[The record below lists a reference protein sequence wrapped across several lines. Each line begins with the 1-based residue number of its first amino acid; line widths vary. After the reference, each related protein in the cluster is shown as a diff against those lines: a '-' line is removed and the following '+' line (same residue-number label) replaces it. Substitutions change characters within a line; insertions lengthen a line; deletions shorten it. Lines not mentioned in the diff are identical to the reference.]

1 MNCKQAVLSGAQKCR
16 QTHGCLASP
25 LCSRRLITHG
35 QIHEFT
41 GKWAGPQAM
50 LPAALPCPWHKI
62 PQQVLARRN
71 RRSGRTGC
79 PRWPVY
85 LAPLRRLNRT
95 ASDVPVAPD
104 RWPEF
109 RLLVRKMQNTAML
122 LVAWPCPFSKP
133 APRCNRPV
141 NHAQCRSCQAL
152 APDREVPVLTL
163 RGDARP

>member
-1 MNCKQAVLSGAQKCR
+1 MNCKQAVLSDAQKYR

-35 QIHEFT
+35 QIHEFI

-50 LPAALPCPWHKI
+50 LPAALPCPWHNI

-71 RRSGRTGC
+71 RRSGRTGY
-79 PRWPVY
+79 PRRPVY

-95 ASDVPVAPD
+95 ALDMSVAPD

-109 RLLVRKMQNTAML
+109 RLLVKKCKTRPCCWWHGRVRFQNLHRAATGLSTMISADH
-122 LVAWPCPFSKP
+122 ARHWPQIAK
-133 APRCNRPV
+133 
-141 NHAQCRSCQAL
+141 CQ
-152 APDREVPVLTL
+152 P
-163 RGDARP
+163 

>member
-1 MNCKQAVLSGAQKCR
+1 MNCKQAVLSDAQKCR

-50 LPAALPCPWHKI
+50 LPVALPRPWHNI

-79 PRWPVY
+79 PRRPVY

-95 ASDVPVAPD
+95 ASDVPVAPE

-109 RLLVRKMQNTAML
+109 RLLVKKCKTRPRYWWHGRVRFQKLRRAATGLSTLISADP
-122 LVAWPCPFSKP
+122 ARHWPQIAK
-133 APRCNRPV
+133 
-141 NHAQCRSCQAL
+141 CQS
-152 APDREVPVLTL
+152 
-163 RGDARP
+163 